1 MAAKDLPGATKWKVD
16 RVEVVPTLLKIYGKG
31 RFHVGELHGKNYI
44 LDTSELREWIRVL
57 EEPAGY
63 GYAEKDLLDCVL
75 QDEPFPREA
84 GSQTVMSDESRSAF
98 SDQRGTGAGLGLS
111 EVVQQ
116 GVLEE
121 ETPYSEDSFSPTP
134 ASSLIGFPEGSAPL
148 EGHYRVTQAC
158 CDHISSLVQGVLD
171 LVKAISSN
179 TSAAAVTMSAASEPV
194 TRSSTN
200 KQIDVERRL
209 DRKQRLSSTTT
220 TTTGTQSRLI
230 RVRDAPQYLGMDKN
244 RFNAEVRPNLTEM
257 PIGKQ
262 GRAFDRLDLDSW
274 ADQYKGRN
282 GRPGKKK
289 GVDKPWDASKSP
301 VSSTGKVYGTST
313 KLSEGEEFAKA
324 LVRAKSR
331 GRKSI

>member
-1 MAAKDLPGATKWKVD
+1 
-16 RVEVVPTLLKIYGKG
+16 VVPTLLKIYGKG

-57 EEPAGY
+57 EEPACY
-63 GYAEKDLLDCVL
+63 GYAEKEILDCVL

-84 GSQTVMSDESRSAF
+84 SSQTVVSDESPSAF

-111 EVVQQ
+111 EVVLQ
-116 GVLEE
+116 GVLED

-200 KQIDVERRL
+200 KQIDVEKSPEQKKRL
-209 DRKQRLSSTTT
+209 RSTAI
-220 TTTGTQSRLI
+220 TTGTQSRLI
-230 RVRDAPQYLGMDKN
+230 RVRDAPRYLGMDKN

-289 GVDKPWDASKSP
+289 GVDKPWDAIKSP

-313 KLSEGEEFAKA
+313 KLSEEDAFAKA
-324 LVRAKSR
+324 LELATSKK
-331 GRKSI
+331 RKDI